1 MKTFV
6 RNSWLSTIFFLIAAI
21 VCMPIYSCAQQKS
34 IQSQSSVSE
43 TRKWNDDDV
52 KDLKSFLGKYK
63 KEFTDYWGY
72 VEEQTAS
79 NGVRMFVYSN
89 LTVTLD
95 DMGNVFSIGF
105 IPEKMEDRVFSS
117 LGGIKPS
124 FSKSQLIRTLG
135 KDYSTSTVSN
145 RETLDWVLDGNT
157 RISIMLN
164 DDESIFLIM
173 IFPKKWD
180 DNEVSELKSYLG
192 RHKKEFTNYWGY
204 VEEETASNG
213 VRMLVYTNLIV
224 TLDDDGYVFSIGLK
238 PEKLEDEIFSALG
251 GIRPSFSKSQ
261 LVKTLGKDYSK
272 NFIGE
277 TETWDWELDRNSN
290 MKIMFNDDGSIYLIM
305 IYKK

>member
-1 MKTFV
+1 MKDFLH
-6 RNSWLSTIFFLIAAI
+6 NFWFPKILLFLATIACI
-21 VCMPIYSCAQQKS
+21 PIYSYAQQKS
-34 IQSQSSVSE
+34 IQNQSSVSE
-43 TRKWNDDDV
+43 IKKWNDNDV
-52 KDLKSFLGKYK
+52 KDLKSFLGRYK

-72 VEEQTAS
+72 VEEQEAS
-79 NGVRMFVYSN
+79 NGVRMLIYSN

-95 DMGNVFSIGF
+95 DDGNIFSIGLT
-105 IPEKMEDRVFSS
+105 PEKMEERAFPS

-135 KDYSTSTVSN
+135 SSYNTSTISD

-164 DDESIFLIM
+164 EDESIFLIM

-180 DNEVSELKSYLG
+180 DYEVSELKSYLG

-238 PEKLEDEIFSALG
+238 PEKLEEIVFSALG
-251 GIRPSFSKSQ
+251 GIKPSFSKPQ
-261 LVKTLGKDYSK
+261 LVKALGKDYSK
-272 NFIGE
+272 SFIGE
-277 TETWDWELDRNSN
+277 TEAWDWELDRNSN
-290 MKIMFNDDGSIYLIM
+290 IKIMFNDDGSIYLIM

>member
-1 MKTFV
+1 MKVFL
-6 RNSWLSTIFFLIAAI
+6 RNSRFYIIFSFFVAI
-21 VCMPIYSCAQQKS
+21 FCMPIYSRAQTES
-34 IQSQSSVSE
+34 VQSQSSLTE
-43 TRKWNDDDV
+43 TRKWNENDV

-79 NGVRMFVYSN
+79 NGVQMLIYSN

-95 DMGNVFSIGF
+95 DDGNIFSIGLT
-105 IPEKMEDRVFSS
+105 PDKMEDRAFPS

-135 KDYSTSTVSN
+135 KSYSTSTIGGG
-145 RETLDWVLDGNT
+145 ETLDWVLDGNT

-173 IFPKKWD
+173 IFPKRWD

-224 TLDDDGYVFSIGLK
+224 TLDDDGYVFSISLK
-238 PEKLEDEIFSALG
+238 PEKLEKIAFSSLG
-251 GIRPSFSKSQ
+251 GIKPSFSKSQ
-261 LVKTLGKDYSK
+261 LIKTLGKDYSK
-272 NFIGE
+272 SFIGK

-290 MKIMFNDDGSIYLIM
+290 MKIMFNDDGTIYLIM
-305 IYKK
+305 VYKK

>member
-1 MKTFV
+1 MKTFF
-6 RNSWLSTIFFLIAAI
+6 RNSSFSIFFLFLAAT
-21 VCMPIYSCAQQKS
+21 VCIPIYSCAQQKS

-43 TRKWNDDDV
+43 PRGWNDDDV
-52 KDLKSFLGKYK
+52 KDLKSFLGRYK

-79 NGVRMFVYSN
+79 NGVRMLVYSN

-95 DMGNVFSIGF
+95 DDGNVFSIGF
-105 IPEKMEDRVFSS
+105 IPEKMEDRVFPS

-124 FSKSQLIRTLG
+124 FSKSQLIKALG
-135 KDYSTSTVSN
+135 KNYNTSTVSN

-238 PEKLEDEIFSALG
+238 PEKLEDGIFSALG
-251 GIRPSFSKSQ
+251 GIKPSFSKSQ
-261 LVKTLGKDYSK
+261 LIKALGKDYSK
-272 NFIGE
+272 SFIGE

-290 MKIMFNDDGSIYLIM
+290 IKIMFNDDGSIYLIM
-305 IYKK
+305 IYKR